1 MDSLSI
7 NHSSMQLP
15 IPFNRPHIPG
25 NTTERVQRVLSGP
38 SFSGGGPEC
47 SEAERRLRELT
58 GATYAALTPTGT
70 AALEMACI
78 LLDIGPGDE
87 VIVPSFTFTSTANVV
102 ATRGATPV
110 FVDIQPDTLNI
121 LVSEV
126 AAAIT
131 PRTKAVIIVHYA
143 GNPSDIDAINKI
155 CLSHGIVLIEDAAH
169 AIHASYKSKHIGST
183 SPICCFSFHETKNIQ
198 CGEGGALLLR
208 DGALIERACVVRDKG
223 TNRAEFER
231 GTTERYR
238 WVGTGGGF
246 KIPEISA
253 AILNTQLQCIDE
265 ITADR
270 IRTWNKYFDALE
282 PAENAGYLSRPL
294 TTFDGTHNAHI
305 FYVILQKPELRAPLL
320 RILAEEQIEAT
331 SHYTA
336 LHESPAGIRYGRTA
350 NGTNS
355 LPNATHADRS
365 IVRLPLWFGM
375 TWEPGFVADR
385 VTAALA
391 KLTSS
396 DTTSV
401 STADWQ
407 TTSQNIIA

>member
-1 MDSLSI
+1 MR
-7 NHSSMQLP
+7 LP
-15 IPFNRPHIPG
+15 IPFNRPYLPDC
-25 NTTERVQRVLSGP
+25 TTERVQRVLSGP
-38 SFSGGGPEC
+38 TFAGGGPEC
-47 SEAERRLRELT
+47 SEAESRLRELT
-58 GATYAALTPTGT
+58 GASYAALTPTGT

-110 FVDIQPDTLNI
+110 FVDVQPKTLNI
-121 LVSEV
+121 LASEI

-143 GNPSDIDAINKI
+143 GNPSEIDAINNV
-155 CLSHGIVLIEDAAH
+155 CLAHGITLIEDAAH
-169 AIHASYKSKHIGST
+169 ALHASYKSKPIGST
-183 SPICCFSFHETKNIQ
+183 APICCFSFHETKNIQ
-198 CGEGGALLLR
+198 CGEGGALILR
-208 DGALIERACVVRDKG
+208 DGDLIERACVVRDKG

-231 GTTERYR
+231 GTTDRYR
-238 WVGTGGGF
+238 WVGTGGGY

-253 AILNTQLQCIDE
+253 AILNAQLQCIDE

-270 IRTWNKYFDALE
+270 IRSWNKYFDALE

-294 TTFDGTHNAHI
+294 KTVDGTHNAHI
-305 FYVILQKPELRAPLL
+305 FYVILQKPELRAALL

-336 LHESPAGIRYGRTA
+336 LHESPAGIRFGRTV
-350 NGTNS
+350 NGMNS
-355 LPNATHADRS
+355 LPNAARADRS

-375 TWEPGFVADR
+375 TWEPEFVASK
-385 VTAALA
+385 VTTALA
-391 KLTSS
+391 RLIMGKAHRSS
-396 DTTSV
+396 A
-401 STADWQ
+401 ADWQ
-407 TTSQNIIA
+407 TSSTQTIIG